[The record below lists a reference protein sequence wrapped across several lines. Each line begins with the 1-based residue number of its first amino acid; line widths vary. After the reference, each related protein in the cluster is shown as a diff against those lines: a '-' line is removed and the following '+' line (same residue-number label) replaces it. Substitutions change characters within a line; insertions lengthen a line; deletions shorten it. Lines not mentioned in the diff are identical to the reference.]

1 VAGQIRDVKF
11 KQVLTECRVI
21 VRSFGHSRI
30 HEVQE
35 QRDTGSDKAVYD
47 CAEEKSH
54 DNKEKHVDK
63 PRERSGPERSGWSRE
78 RGQSLPLGGTERR
91 EERSLSQSNPCDW
104 LIKFVQHGEGLAYVE
119 VDEETPKGQSHVD
132 HPRITLIGLAHL
144 TNDLS
149 GNFLSSLTPYLV
161 LRGAISATV
170 AGFVVFAY
178 LIGSSV
184 LQPAFGIL
192 SDRQGRKWFAVVGP
206 LWLCV
211 AAAFTGWVNNSW
223 ELLLL
228 AGVGGLGTAAFHPQA
243 AAMVDALSPR
253 NKGRS
258 MAIFSM
264 GGNIGFAIGPLLA
277 ARVALAGLHW
287 SIVLIAPGIAIAIL
301 LALFAPAPVRRETPL
316 EMGALLHTIRS
327 QWIALSVIVW
337 IIALRSAVQIALII
351 FLPLFYHARGF
362 APEIGSYLA
371 FVLSLAGAIGGLV
384 GGHVSDLY
392 GRRLITVATL
402 ALAAPAIVLTLL
414 ASGIAVWPLI
424 AVAGALLLASNSVMV
439 VAAQGLL
446 PENTGLASGLTLGL
460 GFGLS
465 GLVTSLL
472 SALSDYTSV
481 TTAIFAIPLLAL
493 LAAALSLMLPK
504 DERFGRMRVLEP
516 QTAGMRPA
524 SGE

>member
-1 VAGQIRDVKF
+1 MRSADKIR
-11 KQVLTECRVI
+11 
-21 VRSFGHSRI
+21 
-30 HEVQE
+30 
-35 QRDTGSDKAVYD
+35 A
-47 CAEEKSH
+47 A
-54 DNKEKHVDK
+54 
-63 PRERSGPERSGWSRE
+63 
-78 RGQSLPLGGTERR
+78 RG
-91 EERSLSQSNPCDW
+91 
-104 LIKFVQHGEGLAYVE
+104 GLALVDM
-119 VDEETPKGQSHVD
+119 DEETLQGQGHVD

-170 AGFVVFAY
+170 AGLVVFVY

-206 LWLCV
+206 LWLSV

-243 AAMVDALSPR
+243 AAMVDGLSPR

-277 ARVALAGLHW
+277 ARVALSGLHW
-287 SIVLIAPGIAIAIL
+287 SIVLIAPGIALAVL
-301 LALFAPAPVRRETPL
+301 LALFAPAPARRETPL
-316 EMGALLHTIRS
+316 EMRSLMHTIRS
-327 QWIALSVIVW
+327 KWVALSVIVW

-351 FLPLFYHARGF
+351 FLPLFYHERGF

-371 FVLSLAGAIGGLV
+371 FVLSLAGAVGGLV
-384 GGHVSDLY
+384 GGHFSDLY

-414 ASGIAVWPLI
+414 ASGVAVWPLV

-472 SALSDYTSV
+472 SALSDQTSV

-504 DERFGRMRVLEP
+504 DERFGRIRVLEP
-516 QTAGMRPA
+516 RTSGMRPA